1 MSGSPSLNPASTP
14 FFPGGGGFGRD
25 EDNRGPGFGLQR
37 HINHEQFV
45 SSSLSVSPTGYR
57 SAKSSPSPPQ
67 SDHDHFVSAM
77 GEYQLAAEMAR
88 LSPAMTQ
95 YENDRGSN
103 IIQRPTL
110 RRDSSMSAI
119 MEVPLDAED
128 TPGTANATNYQVPFF
143 ANMTGRVRDRL
154 NTPPVAV
161 DITSRTSSFNSVPA
175 HVISSSP
182 ASSLDSGSVFASSV
196 DLSSSF
202 EAQLRS
208 SPFMRELLDRI
219 AQHELT
225 TREMQRDLG
234 DVHRKLDI
242 LVERSLAAPG
252 PGPPEFRNPFAS
264 SATPSFSG
272 PALNGM
278 NGSRASIVG
287 NIAPNQAA
295 PPEDVSLL
303 SHRLSSLS
311 TSVEHLLA
319 MQTQQMQGSPGM
331 QTPLIPAPIAQQPDY
346 IGRNHSLANVLPG
359 LNHAL
364 LNRQEMRATPRIP
377 GPPMRTWSTGN
388 LDIPLRTTDS
398 PTGSFGRADTGY
410 RDKRR
415 SVTSLLRR
423 DSAVVRT
430 NLLWP
435 CFL

>member
-1 MSGSPSLNPASTP
+1 
-14 FFPGGGGFGRD
+14 
-25 EDNRGPGFGLQR
+25 
-37 HINHEQFV
+37 
-45 SSSLSVSPTGYR
+45 
-57 SAKSSPSPPQ
+57 
-67 SDHDHFVSAM
+67 
-77 GEYQLAAEMAR
+77 
-88 LSPAMTQ
+88 
-95 YENDRGSN
+95 
-103 IIQRPTL
+103 
-110 RRDSSMSAI
+110 MSAI
-119 MEVPLDAED
+119 MEVPLDTDD
-128 TPGTANATNYQVPFF
+128 TPGTANATNYQVQFF
-143 ANMTGRVRDRL
+143 ANMPGRMRDRL
-154 NTPPVAV
+154 NTPPAAV

-242 LVERSLAAPG
+242 LVRSIAA

-264 SATPSFSG
+264 SASPSFSG
-272 PALNGM
+272 PTLNGM

-295 PPEDVSLL
+295 PPEDMSLL
-303 SHRLSSLS
+303 SNRLSSLS
-311 TSVEHLLA
+311 TSVDHLLA

-331 QTPLIPAPIAQQPDY
+331 QTPLISAPIAQQPEF
-346 IGRNHSLANVLPG
+346 IGRNHSLANALPG

-398 PTGSFGRADTGY
+398 PTGSLGRADTGY

-423 DSAVVRT
+423 DSVVVRT
-430 NLLWP
+430 NLL
-435 CFL
+435 